1 MFCFSYSIILLSDFV
16 EKMSLFK
23 YFQRKEIPK
32 EESLTDA
39 ERKEKSKQGNCSK
52 DRSSTGRP
60 LL

>member
-39 ERKEKSKQGNCSK
+39 ERKEESKQGNFSK

>member
-39 ERKEKSKQGNCSK
+39 ERKEESKQGNCSK
-52 DRSSTGRP
+52 DR
-60 LL
+60 

>member
-39 ERKEKSKQGNCSK
+39 CESFKKNPPECI
-52 DRSSTGRP
+52 TAEEIEV
-60 LL
+60 